1 MDHLEK
7 LVHTSF
13 TRTVDAA
20 EVNIELKRAVK
31 EHPKVKQFLKDLYL
45 QLVNVN
51 VNREFRQKARLK
63 DKTVIDTV
71 ESFAKVFIKGVNHE
85 AEKRVQSELEKIRQK
100 ALADK
105 QRDLE
110 KSASGE
116 LSGEYLEIAEE
127 GVILNETGS
136 ETASETRST
145 NIL

>member
-1 MDHLEK
+1 MDHLER
-7 LVHTSF
+7 LVHSSF
-13 TRTVDAA
+13 MKAVEES
-20 EVNIELKRAVK
+20 EVNVELKRAVK
-31 EHPKVKQFLKDLYL
+31 EHPRVKQFLLDLYR

-51 VNREFRQKARLK
+51 VNREFRRKARLK

-110 KSASGE
+110 NRHPVN
-116 LSGEYLEIAEE
+116 YP
-127 GVILNETGS
+127 V
-136 ETASETRST
+136 
-145 NIL
+145 NI